1 MAHPP
6 ARIRPART
14 RLALTGAVAALL
26 LGGGLA
32 ACGGDDDASST
43 TTTSSDGST
52 TTAST
57 TTTTIPDELPTV
69 AELWTD
75 PVDDSGSDVDVKV
88 YASLQGGAKDDQL
101 TGVSVDSDLAESATL
116 VPDSPVDLPATTV
129 VELGPD
135 GPYIELKGLA
145 APLEFNRPFHVTFS
159 FADAPDQRI
168 EGAVRNPTD
177 PEAEGG

>member
-1 MAHPP
+1 MAHRPT
-6 ARIRPART
+6 RIPLART
-14 RLALTGAVAALL
+14 RVALTGTVVALV

-57 TTTTIPDELPTV
+57 TTTIPDELPTV

-75 PVDDSGSDVDVKV
+75 PVDDSGPDVDVKV
-88 YASLQGGAKDDQL
+88 YASLQGGATDDQL
-101 TGVSVDSDLAESATL
+101 TGVSVDSDLAESAAL

-145 APLEFNRPFHVTFS
+145 APLEFNRAFYVTLS